1 MTITYT
7 WEVTSLKTTTIG
19 STANVVVQTYW
30 KKIGTDDNGN
40 EGIFNGAT
48 PFTADSTDN
57 SGPFV
62 PFSELTEENVL
73 DWIKSI
79 VIGSYEDHVNEQ
91 ILKHINDK
99 INPVIDT
106 AMPWS
111 PVQVASAEISEP
123 PV

>member
-57 SGPFV
+57 SGPFI
-62 PFSELTEENVL
+62 PFSGLTEENVL
-73 DWIKSI
+73 DWIKST
-79 VIGSYEDHVNEQ
+79 VVGHYEEHVNEQ
-91 ILKHINDK
+91 ILKQIIDK

-106 AMPWS
+106 AMPWVT
-111 PVQVASAEISEP
+111 PEISDHF
-123 PV
+123 V